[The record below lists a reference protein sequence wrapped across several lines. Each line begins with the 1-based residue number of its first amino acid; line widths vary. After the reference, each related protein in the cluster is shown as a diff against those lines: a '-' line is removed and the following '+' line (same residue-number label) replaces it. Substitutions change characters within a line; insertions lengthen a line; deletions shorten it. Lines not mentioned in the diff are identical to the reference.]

1 MLVDERPV
9 VFNNTVN
16 GLSVDRTSMLLIDK
30 RIVKGLGVGTQ
41 CVCYPFYIGETTNDL
56 YFPISSYNNFKLL
69 QNFDDLR
76 KVVKYFCKLHT
87 EMFLSDLIYQRLN
100 SLNRYMRYN
109 YKNRNKIKLGDAV
122 YFETEKAT
130 PYNFPC
136 VVVTVIKKMI

>member
-1 MLVDERPV
+1 M
-9 VFNNTVN
+9 
-16 GLSVDRTSMLLIDK
+16 
-30 RIVKGLGVGTQ
+30 
-41 CVCYPFYIGETTNDL
+41 
-56 YFPISSYNNFKLL
+56 
-69 QNFDDLR
+69 
-76 KVVKYFCKLHT
+76 KYFCKLHT